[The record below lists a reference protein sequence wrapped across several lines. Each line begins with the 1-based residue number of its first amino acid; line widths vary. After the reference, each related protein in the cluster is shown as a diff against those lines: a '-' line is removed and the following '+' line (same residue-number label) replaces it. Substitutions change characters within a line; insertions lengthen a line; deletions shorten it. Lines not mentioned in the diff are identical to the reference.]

1 MGNDGAAEDVAWA
14 GPWLDAGTAGAA
26 AHAIAASER
35 DERRPRADAGR
46 DRQRRRCWSSGA
58 VLQ

>member
-1 MGNDGAAEDVAWA
+1 MAEDVAWA